1 MLKNLLFLL
10 VISCF
15 SGLHAQENNL
25 LYQTKKILATQDTIY
40 LESESL
46 NSSFFKLLDANEKP
60 IDSSFYIINFQKG
73 TLILKEK
80 KISNPDSLTVQY
92 LKFPDFI
99 TKYAF
104 I

>member
-15 SGLHAQENNL
+15 SGLHAQETNL

-40 LESESL
+40 LESENL

-60 IDSSFYIINFQKG
+60 IDTSFYKINFQKG
-73 TLILKEK
+73 TLILKPNLVL
-80 KISNPDSLTVQY
+80 I
-92 LKFPDFI
+92 
-99 TKYAF
+99 
-104 I
+104 